1 MADSF
6 ALSFFESVQR
16 FTRQEPVPVRHA
28 PITKS
33 PPQTVVCGYDEVLYG
48 YDEMAR
54 YTTLEEPQKEIYGY
68 DAAVEYAELQKLPN
82 LFGSRSEAQ
91 YRYAFVVR
99 KDMLTIMDGY
109 DKLGLHENIIK
120 HLQNSIDK
128 LKAVS
133 TVSGIFAYHGH
144 FKKAQSQKAKV
155 LKSPICSVTTKL
167 MRDNKDFRC
176 MIQSIIWTEGN
187 DELASLCGLEEW
199 WVAKKKHLATVQNS
213 DKTKKLIFR
222 SYL

>member
-16 FTRQEPVPVRHA
+16 FTRQEPVPVRQA

-33 PPQTVVCGYDEVLYG
+33 PPQTVLYG
-48 YDEMAR
+48 YDEIAR
-54 YTTLEEPQKEIYGY
+54 YTALEEPQKEIYGY

-82 LFGSRSEAQ
+82 LFGSISEAQ

-109 DKLGLHENIIK
+109 DKLGLHENIVK
-120 HLQNSIDK
+120 HLRNSVDK

-144 FKKAQSQKAKV
+144 FKKAKSQKVKV
-155 LKSPICSVTTKL
+155 LKSPICVATTKL
-167 MRDNKDFRC
+167 MHANKDFRC
-176 MIQSIIWTEGN
+176 MVQSIIWTESN
-187 DELASLCGLEEW
+187 DELADLCGLEEW
-199 WVAKKKHLATVQNS
+199 WDAKKKHLAVVQN
-213 DKTKKLIFR
+213 KETYF
-222 SYL
+222 